1 MAPFIYFVLTG
12 VALGVLVR
20 WIRHEDGFGAVSDI
34 ELGILGSLIG
44 GMTYVMV
51 MDSPTFTVGT
61 FLVPPVCAL
70 AMIFTLGRLTGNQR
84 HMPR

>member
-1 MAPFIYFVLTG
+1 MAPFIYFVLIG
-12 VALGVLVR
+12 VGLGVLVR

-34 ELGILGSLIG
+34 ELGILGSLVG
-44 GMTYVMV
+44 GMTYVIV
-51 MDSPTFTVGT
+51 MGNPAFTVGT

-84 HMPR
+84 HSSR